1 VPTVDIVD
9 TDDLRW
15 RGDIVQGLFSP
26 ALKLASSP
34 AHQSQ
39 TLQVSPAQTTADA
52 SKNVAI
58 RLIRVE

>member
-34 AHQSQ
+34 A
-39 TLQVSPAQTTADA
+39 QTTADA